1 MNHTTI
7 EDWIKMKLRTIG
19 LGVTAALATYATP
32 VTTVEAFNIDEGV
45 EGYWYESSVN
55 ARRGWGFQYLPT
67 GPEQGVFFVAGF
79 VYDDAGNPTW
89 LTGQAEVRD
98 GEFEVDMP
106 LQEVTGGSFGPG
118 EGDPSASD
126 WGNLNVVFNSCN
138 SAEFT
143 FSGGADFTQDFD
155 PFLQLVGGN
164 NEDRCVYQSEFDG
177 CPAGTAAVP
186 GLERTCLLEGTYTE
200 DLTLTN
206 DAVYVLNGGVF
217 IGNKAAEGEPVPE
230 NGPTLTIEAGTRLVG
245 SGGSNNALYIQRGS
259 KIIADGLPHAP
270 IVMTG
275 EQWEG
280 TGASSTDWGG
290 LVIN

>member
-1 MNHTTI
+1 
-7 EDWIKMKLRTIG
+7 MKLRTIG

-143 FSGGADFTQDFD
+143 FSGGADFAQDFD
-155 PFLQLVGGN
+155 P
-164 NEDRCVYQSEFDG
+164 R
-177 CPAGTAAVP
+177 
-186 GLERTCLLEGTYTE
+186 
-200 DLTLTN
+200 
-206 DAVYVLNGGVF
+206 
-217 IGNKAAEGEPVPE
+217 K
-230 NGPTLTIEAGTRLVG
+230 
-245 SGGSNNALYIQRGS
+245 
-259 KIIADGLPHAP
+259 H
-270 IVMTG
+270 
-275 EQWEG
+275 
-280 TGASSTDWGG
+280 
-290 LVIN
+290 